1 MELDIMDIFSHKACE
16 NGLSWVEQDVNGAPW
31 WGMLYGTHPTLLGYI
46 LHNNLEP
53 ILHQLAPF

>member
-1 MELDIMDIFSHKACE
+1 MDIFSHKACE